1 LDSANFL
8 IYLSR
13 KWNSISLRN
22 KEDIDSKVW
31 DSRHFSYTQLSYT
44 VWILFIFLKRN
55 WNVCYNNLYDILSKK
70 IKVDKRYKYTCFK
83 KLMIWIRCLHI
94 FCLLKYI
101 VIYWNYSNWELRW
114 LFLLKLERFMSHLL
128 L

>member
-1 LDSANFL
+1 LQ
-8 IYLSR
+8 
-13 KWNSISLRN
+13 N

-31 DSRHFSYTQLSYT
+31 DSRHFSYTQLSDT

-55 WNVCYNNLYDILSKK
+55 WNVCYNNLYDILAKK

-101 VIYWNYSNWELRW
+101 VIYRNYSNWELRW